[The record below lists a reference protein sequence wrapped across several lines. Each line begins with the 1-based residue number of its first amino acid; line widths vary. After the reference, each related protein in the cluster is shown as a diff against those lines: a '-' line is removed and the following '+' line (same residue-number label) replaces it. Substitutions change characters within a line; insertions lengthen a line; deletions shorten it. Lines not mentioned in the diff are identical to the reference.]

1 MIVLLQNKTN
11 SMLLHVFWNHLIVF
25 VKKKDNNNNNTKFTQ
40 NWSERLEME
49 TEQELHNDV

>member
-1 MIVLLQNKTN
+1 MSSEIIW
-11 SMLLHVFWNHLIVF
+11 FVF

-49 TEQELHNDV
+49 TEQELNNDV